1 MHCAGGCAK
10 MIENSL
16 NQNDGILAA
25 VDFQNSSAAIIYD
38 SEKFSDSE
46 IVTMING
53 YRDGKFTALAPSV
66 SNNSTKGAACAKGKN
81 CCQKS
86 GKKNASCDTDKGS
99 ASNNIF
105 KRKNKIFSFF

>member
-66 SNNSTKGAACAKGKN
+66 SNNSTKNAACAKGKN

-86 GKKNASCDTDKGS
+86 GKKMRHAILIKVLLQITSLKER
-99 ASNNIF
+99 I
-105 KRKNKIFSFF
+105 NKKIH